1 MIAVKVARFVAAYRA
16 ELAKASNDPG
26 ISRFLDALAAIDAS
40 EALDRSA
47 NGDTAH
53 PALQHLD
60 RAMAQL
66 SGDGDWIAAV
76 RAIVPHLSWGGSYRD
91 SGPGAA
97 VTRKMVWGEVAGR
110 NGLVTSEAI
119 KLGFFLL
126 SPRIT
131 YPLHGHSALEIY
143 SVVSGT
149 MTVTLGLDR
158 RMKRSIAALGHS
170 VTPEGEAH
178 ALEIGPNPALIVYC
192 WTGDL
197 FSPVWWWERGTDGSW
212 TKVFPTMA

>member
-1 MIAVKVARFVAAYRA
+1 M
-16 ELAKASNDPG
+16 
-26 ISRFLDALAAIDAS
+26 
-40 EALDRSA
+40 
-47 NGDTAH
+47 
-53 PALQHLD
+53 
-60 RAMAQL
+60 
-66 SGDGDWIAAV
+66 
-76 RAIVPHLSWGGSYRD
+76 
-91 SGPGAA
+91 
-97 VTRKMVWGEVAGR
+97 
-110 NGLVTSEAI
+110 
-119 KLGFFLL
+119 
-126 SPRIT
+126 T

-143 SVVSGT
+143 SVDSGT

-178 ALEIGPNPALIVYC
+178 ALEIGPNPALVVYC